1 MCLPAPY
8 LPIRTTALPLSFT
21 HIRAAGLWFSGSY
34 DTIQILLAAYSR
46 EMCFVR
52 SSFPTKSRFSLRCS
66 FDPHGTRGLCQQSCV
81 SAGGTADCQDVI
93 ELISGTALPLR
104 GAVTHHILNPPPSLP
119 PSKVASILRDRWAP
133 IYMYMA
139 TKHVVPGGLMLK
151 SYVCFKS
158 ITC

>member
-46 EMCFVR
+46 EMCFVQ

-81 SAGGTADCQDVI
+81 SAGGTADRQDVI

-104 GAVTHHILNPPPSLP
+104 GAVTHHILNRPPLQGSQHPERQVSTH
-119 PSKVASILRDRWAP
+119 
-133 IYMYMA
+133 IYVHGYQA
-139 TKHVVPGGLMLK
+139 CSSRRFNAEVVCVL
-151 SYVCFKS
+151 
-158 ITC
+158 

>member
-52 SSFPTKSRFSLRCS
+52 SYFPTKSRFSLCCS
-66 FDPHGTRGLCQQSCV
+66 FDPHGTRDLCQQSCV
-81 SAGGTADCQDVI
+81 SAGGTADRQDVI
-93 ELISGTALPLR
+93 QLIPGTALPLR
-104 GAVTHHILNPPPSLP
+104 GAVTHHILNPPLQGSQHPERQ
-119 PSKVASILRDRWAP
+119 VSIHIHIHGYQARSSRRFNAE
-133 IYMYMA
+133 
-139 TKHVVPGGLMLK
+139 VVCML
-151 SYVCFKS
+151 
-158 ITC
+158 

>member
-81 SAGGTADCQDVI
+81 SAGGTADRQDVI

-104 GAVTHHILNPPPSLP
+104 GAVTHHILNLPPLPPPLQGSQHP
-119 PSKVASILRDRWAP
+119 ERQVSTH
-133 IYMYMA
+133 IYVHGYQA
-139 TKHVVPGGLMLK
+139 CSSRRFNAEVVCVL
-151 SYVCFKS
+151 
-158 ITC
+158 